1 MGFRSW
7 YLQIISPVSPLT
19 AFGLCVYKH
28 CEHFFPL
35 AASMGLP
42 SYRFV
47 CFPLLTQII
56 WRGFHTNIYQL
67 FHVIST
73 QTQGHFCICC
83 GCEESTTKELKGSHS
98 DSGLWLCWKAS
109 PTTGQALVTIATFK
123 AELYIFLSCLAIS
136 VFHSSTALWWI
147 PSGLSNLL
155 QFNFSICSITSF
167 LIFLSGKKKKIVLAL
182 APVTSMRGLQTQK
195 QVESRDLWSPCCLGW
210 NRALSTDLGFSFCKM
225 VWHSTRHL

>member
-167 LIFLSGKKKKIVLAL
+167 LIFLSGKKKKNCSRPGPCHLHERTADPETGREQR
-182 APVTSMRGLQTQK
+182 PVVSLLPGMEQGPEYRPGLLLLQNGMT
-195 QVESRDLWSPCCLGW
+195 
-210 NRALSTDLGFSFCKM
+210 
-225 VWHSTRHL
+225 